1 MTAQQKIEKAMANLT
16 KTINENGYIIE
27 DVSTEEITDK
37 QVELYRYPPD
47 TYDMAVVAAPK
58 E

>member
-1 MTAQQKIEKAMANLT
+1 METLT
-16 KTINENGYIIE
+16 RTINENGYTIE
-27 DVSTEEITDK
+27 DVAIEDISPN